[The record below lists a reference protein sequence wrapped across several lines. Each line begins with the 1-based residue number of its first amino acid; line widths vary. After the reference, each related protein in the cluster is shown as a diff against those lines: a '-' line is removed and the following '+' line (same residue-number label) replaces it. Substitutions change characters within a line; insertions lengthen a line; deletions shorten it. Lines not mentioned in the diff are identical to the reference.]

1 MVVKMVVGP
10 IAELIE
16 EAYSGPSCAL
26 LRHRRGATNETSVL
40 LGSRASSRQLL
51 PSKCNEVTRLVR
63 AYAIPGSATRS
74 SRTSEVNR
82 SRSEPS
88 R

>member
-16 EAYSGPSCAL
+16 EACSSPGCAL

-40 LGSRASSRQLL
+40 LGSERPAASCCPQNAMR
-51 PSKCNEVTRLVR
+51 
-63 AYAIPGSATRS
+63 
-74 SRTSEVNR
+74 
-82 SRSEPS
+82 
-88 R
+88 